1 MHSQSSAETHNPNL
15 FMKYRSTWKEHPNTM
30 KKKIGTIIWIIV
42 GVIAIG
48 GAIAFLALGS

>member
-1 MHSQSSAETHNPNL
+1 
-15 FMKYRSTWKEHPNTM
+15 MKYRSTWKEHPTTM

-48 GAIAFLALGS
+48 GAVAFLALGA